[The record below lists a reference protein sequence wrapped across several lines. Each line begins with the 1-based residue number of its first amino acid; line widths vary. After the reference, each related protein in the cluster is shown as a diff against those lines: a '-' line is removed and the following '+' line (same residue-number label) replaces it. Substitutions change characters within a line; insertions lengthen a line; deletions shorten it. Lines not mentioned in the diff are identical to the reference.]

1 MFYLQTFNKK
11 TGKEF
16 NLKYKDT
23 KFIKITNDPYLDEG
37 LNILQ
42 NINNKYIGISFYKSE
57 YFLSEIKKTD
67 KYYFDVTIPDDSQ
80 VYEEY
85 DGNNEYDEETEIYN
99 FRATKI
105 NLLHKREIWEDKI
118 LVERILKKS
127 SFEFIPQ
134 EYLTYEKCKIYSGTC
149 CFELKLIPEKFRT
162 LDICKK
168 YIENRGIWNID
179 LTHIPEI
186 HKKECEEYV
195 HDISTFV
202 NIPKDC
208 LFNKI
213 ITLCDKDLILN
224 IRLIQYK
231 KIIDLGEERLF
242 NKN

>member
-16 NLKYKDT
+16 NQKYKDI
-23 KFIKITNDPYLDEG
+23 KFIKITDDPYLDEG
-37 LNILQ
+37 LNIIQ
-42 NINNKYIGISFYKSE
+42 NISLPDKYIGISFYKPE
-57 YFLSEIKKTD
+57 DFLSGIKKTD
-67 KYYFDVTIPDDSQ
+67 KYYFDVSIPDDSD

-85 DGNNEYDEETEIYN
+85 NGYDEYEETEIYN

-105 NLLHKREIWEDKI
+105 ILLNKREIWKDKI
-118 LVERILKKS
+118 LVELILKS
-127 SFEFIPQ
+127 CLFEPIPQ

-213 ITLCDKDLILN
+213 NTLCGNDLILN

-231 KIIDLGEERLF
+231 KIIELGEERLF
-242 NKN
+242 K